1 MVDVKQIKHIRAAP
15 FTLMT
20 SVIHAILAFLVAII
34 LLLGLGVLAA
44 IPQLSA
50 ISGVLLTL
58 GVALIIL
65 IPLTAFFYNI
75 VGAFVLALLYNV
87 LAPKVGGI
95 KLGMEGEEV
104 KSIPVVSYALIMAC
118 ISAILTFILGLYVGL
133 AGAPVLSLASAII
146 PQLTDATG
154 AFVAMFG
161 GIWAVFW
168 IILMPILVFI
178 FSFIGMALYALFYN
192 IIIPKVGGVKLIFA
206 EAGSA
211 FELTNIPIVP
221 AALALAVVQA
231 VFGLLQGL
239 IYLIQYGMLGDVVN
253 GFVML
258 IVQILSSFIITF
270 IFIAL
275 AALIYNLIQPKI
287 GGVKLELE

>member
-1 MVDVKQIKHIRAAP
+1 MVDVKEIKHVRAAP

-20 SVIHAILAFLVAII
+20 SVIHAILAFIVAIL

-58 GVALIIL
+58 GVALVIL
-65 IPLTAFFYNI
+65 IPLTSFFYNI
-75 VGAFVLALLYNV
+75 VGAFVMALLYNV

-104 KSIPVVSYALIMAC
+104 RSIPVVSYALIMAC

-133 AGAPVLSLASAII
+133 AGAPVLTLVSAII
-146 PQLTDATG
+146 PQVTDATG
-154 AFVAMFG
+154 AVMAMFG

-192 IIIPKVGGVKLIFA
+192 VLIPKIGGMKLMIA
-206 EAGSA
+206 EAGTD
-211 FELTNIPIVP
+211 FELTNIPAIP

-239 IYLIQYGMLGDVVN
+239 LNLIQYGMLGDVVT
-253 GFVML
+253 GLVAL
-258 IVQILSSFIITF
+258 IVQIISSFIITF

-275 AALIYNLIQPKI
+275 ATIIYNLLQPKI
-287 GGVKLELE
+287 GGVKLQLE

>member
-1 MVDVKQIKHIRAAP
+1 MVDIKEIKHIKTAP

-20 SVIHAILAFLVAII
+20 SAIHAVLAFIVAII
-34 LLLGLGVLAA
+34 LLLSLGVLAA
-44 IPQLSA
+44 IPELSA

-58 GVALIIL
+58 GVALVIL
-65 IPLTAFFYNI
+65 IPVTSFLYNI
-75 VGAFVLALLYNV
+75 VGAFVIALLYNV
-87 LAPKVGGI
+87 LTPKVGGI

-133 AGAPVLSLASAII
+133 AGAPVLTLVSAII
-146 PQLTDATG
+146 PQVTDATG
-154 AFVAMFG
+154 ALMAMFG

-192 IIIPKVGGVKLIFA
+192 VLIPKIGGMKLIFA
-206 EAGSA
+206 EAGTD
-211 FELTNIPIVP
+211 FELTNIPAVP

-239 IYLIQYGMLGDVVN
+239 LNLIQYGMLGDVVA
-253 GFVML
+253 GVVAL
-258 IVQILSSFIITF
+258 IVQIISSFIITF
-270 IFIAL
+270 IFIVL
-275 AALIYNLIQPKI
+275 AAIIYNLLQPKI
-287 GGVKLELE
+287 GGVKLQLE

>member
-1 MVDVKQIKHIRAAP
+1 MVDVKEIKHVRAAP

-20 SVIHAILAFLVAII
+20 SVIHAILAFIVAIL

-58 GVALIIL
+58 GVALVIL
-65 IPLTAFFYNI
+65 IPLTSFFYNI
-75 VGAFVLALLYNV
+75 VGAFVMALLYNV

-104 KSIPVVSYALIMAC
+104 RSIPVVSYALIMAC

-133 AGAPVLSLASAII
+133 AGAPVLTLVSAII
-146 PQLTDATG
+146 PQVTDATG
-154 AFVAMFG
+154 AVMAMFG

-192 IIIPKVGGVKLIFA
+192 VLIPKVGGMKLIFA
-206 EAGSA
+206 EAGTD
-211 FELTNIPIVP
+211 FELTNIPAVP

-239 IYLIQYGMLGDVVN
+239 LNLIQYGMLGDVVT
-253 GFVML
+253 GLVAL
-258 IVQILSSFIITF
+258 IVQIISSFIITF

-275 AALIYNLIQPKI
+275 ATIIYNLLQPKI
-287 GGVKLELE
+287 GGVKLQLE

>member
-1 MVDVKQIKHIRAAP
+1 MVDVKEIKHVRAAP

-20 SVIHAILAFLVAII
+20 SVIHAILAFIVAIF

-58 GVALIIL
+58 GVALVIL
-65 IPLTAFFYNI
+65 IPLTSFFYNV
-75 VGAFVLALLYNV
+75 VGAFVMALLYNV

-133 AGAPVLSLASAII
+133 AGAPVLTLVSTII
-146 PQLTDATG
+146 PQVTDATG
-154 AFVAMFG
+154 ALMAMFG

-192 IIIPKVGGVKLIFA
+192 VLIPKVGGMKLIFA
-206 EAGSA
+206 EAGTD
-211 FELTNIPIVP
+211 FELTNIPAIP

-239 IYLIQYGMLGDVVN
+239 LNLIQYGMLGDVVT
-253 GFVML
+253 GLVAL
-258 IVQILSSFIITF
+258 IVQIISSFIITF

-275 AALIYNLIQPKI
+275 ATIIYNLLQPKI
-287 GGVKLELE
+287 GGVKLQLE

>member
-1 MVDVKQIKHIRAAP
+1 MVDVKEIKHIRAAP

-20 SVIHAILAFLVAII
+20 SVIHAILAFIVAIL

-58 GVALIIL
+58 GVALVIL
-65 IPLTAFFYNI
+65 IPLTSFFYNI
-75 VGAFVLALLYNV
+75 VGAFVMALLYNV
-87 LAPKVGGI
+87 LVPKVGGI

-133 AGAPVLSLASAII
+133 AGAPVLTLVSAII
-146 PQLTDATG
+146 PQVTDATG
-154 AFVAMFG
+154 ALMAMFG

-192 IIIPKVGGVKLIFA
+192 VLIPKIGGMKLIFA
-206 EAGSA
+206 EAGTD
-211 FELTNIPIVP
+211 FELTNIPAVP

-239 IYLIQYGMLGDVVN
+239 LNLIQYGMLGDVVA
-253 GFVML
+253 GVVAL
-258 IVQILSSFIITF
+258 IVQIISSFIITF
-270 IFIAL
+270 IFIVL
-275 AALIYNLIQPKI
+275 AAIIYNFLQPKI

>member
-1 MVDVKQIKHIRAAP
+1 MVDVKEIKHVRAAP

-20 SVIHAILAFLVAII
+20 SVIHAILAFIVAIF

-58 GVALIIL
+58 GVALVIL
-65 IPLTAFFYNI
+65 IPLTSFFYNV
-75 VGAFVLALLYNV
+75 VGAFVMALLYNV

-133 AGAPVLSLASAII
+133 AGAPVLTLVSAII
-146 PQLTDATG
+146 PQVTDATG
-154 AFVAMFG
+154 AVMAMFG

-192 IIIPKVGGVKLIFA
+192 VLIPKVGGMKLIFA
-206 EAGSA
+206 EAGTD
-211 FELTNIPIVP
+211 FELTNIPAIP

-239 IYLIQYGMLGDVVN
+239 LNLIQYGMLGDVVT
-253 GFVML
+253 GLVAL
-258 IVQILSSFIITF
+258 IVQIISSFIITF

-275 AALIYNLIQPKI
+275 ATIIYNLLQPKI
-287 GGVKLELE
+287 GGVKLQLE

>member
-1 MVDVKQIKHIRAAP
+1 MVDVKEIKHVRAAP

-20 SVIHAILAFLVAII
+20 SVIHAILAFIVAIL

-58 GVALIIL
+58 GVALVIL
-65 IPLTAFFYNI
+65 IPLTSFFYNI
-75 VGAFVLALLYNV
+75 VGAFVMALLYNV

-104 KSIPVVSYALIMAC
+104 RSIPVVSYALIMAC

-133 AGAPVLSLASAII
+133 AGAPVLTLVSAII
-146 PQLTDATG
+146 PQVTDATG
-154 AFVAMFG
+154 AVMAMFG

-192 IIIPKVGGVKLIFA
+192 VLIPKVGGMKLIFA
-206 EAGSA
+206 EAGTD
-211 FELTNIPIVP
+211 FELTNIPAIP

-239 IYLIQYGMLGDVVN
+239 LNLIQYGMLGDVVT
-253 GFVML
+253 GLVAL
-258 IVQILSSFIITF
+258 IVQIISSFIITF

-275 AALIYNLIQPKI
+275 ATIIYNLLQPKI
-287 GGVKLELE
+287 GGVKLQLE

>member
-1 MVDVKQIKHIRAAP
+1 MVDVKEIKHIRAAP

-20 SVIHAILAFLVAII
+20 SVIHAILAFIVAIL

-58 GVALIIL
+58 GVALVIL
-65 IPLTAFFYNI
+65 IPLTSFFYNI
-75 VGAFVLALLYNV
+75 VGAFVMALLYNV
-87 LAPKVGGI
+87 LVPKVGGI

-133 AGAPVLSLASAII
+133 AGAPVLTLVSAII
-146 PQLTDATG
+146 PQVTDATG
-154 AFVAMFG
+154 ALMAMFG

-192 IIIPKVGGVKLIFA
+192 VLIPKIGGMKLIFA
-206 EAGSA
+206 EAGTD
-211 FELTNIPIVP
+211 FELTNIPAVP

-239 IYLIQYGMLGDVVN
+239 LNLIQYGMLGDVVA
-253 GFVML
+253 GVVAL
-258 IVQILSSFIITF
+258 IVQIISSFIITF
-270 IFIAL
+270 IFIVL
-275 AALIYNLIQPKI
+275 AAIIYNLLQPKI
-287 GGVKLELE
+287 GGVKLQLE